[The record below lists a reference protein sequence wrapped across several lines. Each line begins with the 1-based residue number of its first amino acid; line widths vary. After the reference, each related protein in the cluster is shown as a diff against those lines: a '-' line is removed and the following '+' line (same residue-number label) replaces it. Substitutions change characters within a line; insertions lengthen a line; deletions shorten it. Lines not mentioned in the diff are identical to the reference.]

1 MLESIIF
8 GTHQLPGEFVRLS
21 LAIIGVAVTTY
32 YDLFNNKNIPNNILY
47 AFCALALLANVVF
60 FNMEIFLFGLATAAV
75 ISLLGYYLYKKG
87 QMGAADIFVFASL
100 ALLLPIPP
108 SFARLPFN
116 FPFVAVIFIF
126 ASLLFALYT
135 VAYFGMKIA
144 KDRKARP
151 DYKYSL
157 LFIPYFISMYL
168 FIMSPLFSF
177 TYFIIVSIAFISSIF
192 VMMYKGAINSYLAEK
207 IPLSKMADE
216 DVLAIELMGPKFV
229 KKYNLKKVVD
239 RKELSR
245 LKKLKLKSLL
255 VYTRMPPF
263 LPFVL
268 GGMIMALLFGS
279 RLFLYF

>member
-1 MLESIIF
+1 MLESLVF
-8 GTHQLPGEFVRLS
+8 GAYQLPGELFRLS

-32 YDLFNNKNIPNNILY
+32 YDIFNNKNIPNNILY
-47 AFCALALLANVVF
+47 AFCALALLANVIF
-60 FNMEIFLFGLATAAV
+60 FNMDIFIFGLATAVV
-75 ISLLGYYLYKKG
+75 ISLLGYYLYIKG

-108 SFARLPFN
+108 SFAKLPFN

-135 VAYFGMKIA
+135 LGYFGMKIA

-151 DYKYSL
+151 DYKYAL
-157 LFIPYFISMYL
+157 LLIPYFVFMYV
-168 FIMSPLFSF
+168 FITSPLFSF
-177 TYFIIVSIAFISSIF
+177 TYFIIVSVAFLSSIF
-192 VMMYKGAINSYLAEK
+192 VMMYKSAINTYLAEK

-216 DVLAIELMGPKFV
+216 DVLAIELMDPKFV
-229 KKYNLKKVVD
+229 KKYKLKKVVD

-245 LKKLKLKSLL
+245 LKKLKLKALL
-255 VYTRMPPF
+255 VYTKLPPF

-268 GGMIMALLFGS
+268 AGLFMALLFGK